1 MSNYIAVAIFSQV
14 QQVYNTCSVA
24 ICAILYSVFNIVQ
37 QATLYSCHYG
47 CTKWQHD
54 SPKFAN
60 SYHIVQLFRGG
71 E

>member
-14 QQVYNTCSVA
+14 QQVYTCSVA
-24 ICAILYSVFNIVQ
+24 ICAIWNSVFNVVQ
-37 QATLYSCHYG
+37 PATLYSCHYG
-47 CTKWQHD
+47 CTKRQHD

-60 SYHIVQLFRGG
+60 SYHIVQLFGGG